1 MSGESR
7 IRRRRPPGLHIQVTR
22 QLHPPKI
29 TVRGDHGEPV
39 PFRNR
44 CDPEVV
50 FPEAEFFDVDAPQ
63 FRLFTGAEP
72 GDDRRLQLTVR
83 IGRLVVDR
91 KDLDVVEKTLDD
103 RPVLRRVCRFF
114 GHVDEFTT
122 NHNARGD
129 ENIAKG
135 PQFSGDSGVPGKKL
149 AAMVGVEEVHAL
161 KRGFAP
167 DGVHFLQQQFGV
179 LSHPGPR
186 VLDERLCGRMARD
199 GLAPCPHPSS
209 ARLFS

>member
-39 PFRNR
+39 HFRNR

-63 FRLFTGAEP
+63 LRLFTGAEP

-129 ENIAKG
+129 KNIAKG
-135 PQFSGDSGVPGKKL
+135 PQFSGDAGMSGKTL
-149 AAMVGVEEVHAL
+149 AAMVGVEEVHASN
-161 KRGFAP
+161 RGFAP
-167 DGVHFLQQQFGV
+167 NGVCFLTTAI
-179 LSHPGPR
+179 LRPLPPR
-186 VLDERLCGRMARD
+186 SPNA
-199 GLAPCPHPSS
+199 
-209 ARLFS
+209 